1 MQLTA
6 AACDLLTKKTDCLV
20 LVLGNQQDD
29 PPLQS
34 PKHIDTTIE
43 DLIKK
48 LKESGDIKET
58 IGSSIVINNPDGLQ
72 AKRLLIFSSGEK
84 SLNEQSFI
92 KLATSVGS
100 KLIGLP
106 IKDALISLEDFWLS

>member
-72 AKRLLIFSSGEK
+72 A
-84 SLNEQSFI
+84 
-92 KLATSVGS
+92 
-100 KLIGLP
+100 
-106 IKDALISLEDFWLS
+106 